1 MGRLKLQMQITVDG
15 LNPDGSNDDLSWDE
29 VDAYS
34 HALLKT
40 ADTIVLGSTTAV
52 AFIPYWD
59 AIAAK
64 PDAAWHEVG
73 KQIAQARK
81 VVFSSTFENPGWN
94 NTEVE
99 RGGLVDAIRR
109 LKATG
114 EKDIIVYGGVS
125 FVASLVKE
133 GLIDEFHLFVNP
145 VAAGQGKSVF
155 AGLEH
160 PRKLALIKAIGC
172 KSGHV
177 LLHYEPA

>member
-1 MGRLKLQMQITVDG
+1 MGRLKLQMQVTVDG
-15 LNPDGSNDDLSWDE
+15 MDPDGGNDELSWDE
-29 VDAYS
+29 VCDYS
-34 HALLKT
+34 HALLET
-40 ADTIVLGSTTAV
+40 ADTIVLGGRTA
-52 AFIPYWD
+52 AEFIPYWD

-64 PDAAWHEVG
+64 PEAAWHEVG

-99 RGGLVDAIRR
+99 RGGLADAIRR
-109 LKATG
+109 LKATNR
-114 EKDIIVYGGVS
+114 KDIIVYGGVS
-125 FVASLVKE
+125 FVASLVRE

-145 VAAGQGKSVF
+145 VAAGQGRSVF
-155 AGLEH
+155 AGLEQ
-160 PRKLALIKAIGC
+160 PRKLALRKAIGF